1 MSDDAIDIL
10 EGELDARVPEALE
23 VLGDDEL
30 LLLADLLHDAKARQ
44 AQELDEGVEAS
55 LEIVPRL
62 MRGPVRKILF
72 G

>member
-10 EGELDARVPEALE
+10 ELQLGARIPEGLE
-23 VLGDDEL
+23 VLADDEL
-30 LLLADLLHDAKARQ
+30 LVLADLLAEAKASQ
-44 AQELDEGVEAS
+44 ARELEAGVGGS

-62 MRGPVRKILF
+62 MRGPVRKMLF

>member
-10 EGELDARVPEALE
+10 EEELGARIPEGMGALS
-23 VLGDDEL
+23 DDEL
-30 LLLADLLHDAKARQ
+30 QTLAGLLREAKASQ
-44 AQELDEGVEAS
+44 AQELEEGVEGS

-62 MRGPVRKILF
+62 MRGPVRKMLF

>member
-10 EGELDARVPEALE
+10 EEELGARLPEGLE
-23 VLGDDEL
+23 VLAHDDL
-30 LLLADLLHDAKARQ
+30 LLLADLLAEAKAGQ
-44 AQELDEGVEAS
+44 AQELEEGVEGS

-62 MRGPVRKILF
+62 MRGPVRKMLF

>member
-1 MSDDAIDIL
+1 MSDDAIEIL
-10 EGELDARVPEALE
+10 EQELGARIPEGLEALA
-23 VLGDDEL
+23 DDEL
-30 LLLADLLHDAKARQ
+30 LLLADLLAEAKASQ
-44 AQELDEGVEAS
+44 AQELEEGVQGS

>member
-10 EGELDARVPEALE
+10 EDELDARVPEGIE
-23 VLGDDEL
+23 VLSDDEL
-30 LLLADLLHDAKARQ
+30 TLLADLLRAAKASQ
-44 AQELDEGVEAS
+44 ARELDDGVEGA
-55 LEIVPRL
+55 LDIVPRL